1 MMPRLTPISI
11 ENSRPRVQRYAVPDS
26 GCRGLYLNVYP
37 TGRKS
42 WSVRYRFGGITRNL
56 TLDGFPSLAQARI
69 AATKVLAEVAQG
81 KDPAAAKQE
90 ARRIDHA
97 RGADTVEHWATL
109 FVERHAKKHTRPNSW
124 RQTVHV
130 FDDYVLPAW
139 RGRLT
144 HDIKRK
150 DVRELLEGIADGK
163 PIMANRVHGVLS
175 KFFRWVCARDDE
187 LTSPVIGV
195 ERPAPERVRERV
207 LDDDELHRLWLAAEK
222 IGGREGAC
230 VKLLMLTGQRRA
242 QISHLKWSEVGS
254 DVLEWSAERMKG
266 KQAHIL
272 PQPAQTAAVIAEMP
286 KLVPVP
292 RKDDYVWGQSAIGH
306 FHRIKDRLDEHMGDV
321 PHWVI
326 HDIRRSVASGM
337 ARIGIALP
345 VIEKILAHRKGTF
358 AGIVGV
364 YQRHSFLPEMAAAM
378 QRWGD
383 HVEDLV
389 SGRKAAR
396 GQVVDLRRR

>member
-1 MMPRLTPISI
+1 MPRLTAISI
-11 ENSRPRVQRYAVPDS
+11 ENARPGAQRYAISDS
-26 GCRGLYLNVYP
+26 SCRGLYLNVYP

-42 WSVRYRFGGITRNL
+42 WSVRYRFGGVPKNL

-69 AATKVLAEVAQG
+69 AATRALAEVAQG
-81 KDPAAAKQE
+81 RDPAAAKRE
-90 ARRIDHA
+90 ARRIDYA

-150 DVRELLEGIADGK
+150 DVRALLEGIAADK

-175 KFFRWVCARDDE
+175 KFFKWVCARDDE

-195 ERPAPERVRERV
+195 ERPAPENVRERM
-207 LDDDELHRLWLAAEK
+207 LADDEIVRLWKALDA
-222 IGGREGAC
+222 IGGPTAA
-230 VKLLMLTGQRRA
+230 VVQVLLLTGQRRNEIA
-242 QISHLKWSEVGS
+242 LLRWSEVKG
-254 DVLEWSAERMKG
+254 DALELPAERMKG
-266 KQAHIL
+266 RQGHIVPL
-272 PQPAQTAAVIAEMP
+272 STQTAAIIAAQ
-286 KLVPVP
+286 
-292 RKDDYVWGQSAIGH
+292 RRIGERVFVHESPH
-306 FHRIKDRLDEHMGDV
+306 FDRLKREIDARMGDV
-321 PHWVI
+321 APWVT

-337 ARIGIALP
+337 ARIGIAVP

-358 AGIVGV
+358 AGVVGI
-364 YQRHSFLPEMAAAM
+364 YQRHSFLPETATAL

-383 HVEDLV
+383 HIEQLI
-389 SGRKAAR
+389 SGKPAKILK
-396 GQVVDLRRR
+396 LRRR

>member
-1 MMPRLTPISI
+1 MMPRLSAIAI
-11 ENSRPRVQRYAVPDS
+11 ENMRPRGVRYAVPDS

-42 WSVRYRFGGITRNL
+42 WSVRYRFAGAPRNF
-56 TLDGFPSLAQARI
+56 TLDGFPSLTQARK
-69 AATKVLAEVAQG
+69 AATAALADVMQG

-90 ARRIDHA
+90 ARRTDRA
-97 RGADTVEHWATL
+97 RASDTVEHWASL

-150 DVRELLEGIADGK
+150 DVRALLEGIAEDK

-175 KFFRWVCARDDE
+175 KFFKWVCARDDE

-195 ERPAPERVRERV
+195 ERPASENVRERV
-207 LDDDELHRLWLAAEK
+207 LDDNEITRLWKVLDA
-222 IGGREGAC
+222 IGGPTAAA
-230 VKLLMLTGQRRA
+230 VQVLLLSGQRRNE
-242 QISHLKWSEVGS
+242 IGLLEWSEVKG
-254 DVLEWSAERMKG
+254 DTLELPAERMKG
-266 KQAHIL
+266 RRSHTVPLSTQAAAIIA
-272 PQPAQTAAVIAEMP
+272 AQ
-286 KLVPVP
+286 
-292 RKDDYVWGQSAIGH
+292 RRIGERVFVHESPH
-306 FHRIKDRLDEHMGDV
+306 FDRLKREIDARMGDV
-321 PHWVI
+321 PKWVV

-337 ARIGIALP
+337 ARIGIAVP

-358 AGIVGV
+358 AGVVGV
-364 YQRHSFLPEMAAAM
+364 YQKHSFLPEMTAAL
-378 QRWGD
+378 QRWGN
-383 HVEDLV
+383 HVEGLV
-389 SGRKAAR
+389 SGRKPAK
-396 GQVVDLRRR
+396 VVRLHSTK

>member
-1 MMPRLTPISI
+1 MMPRLSAIAI
-11 ENSRPRVQRYAVPDS
+11 ENFRPRSVRYTVPDS

-56 TLDGFPSLAQARI
+56 TLDGFPSLAQARM

-81 KDPAAAKQE
+81 RDPAAVKQE
-90 ARRIDHA
+90 ARRTD
-97 RGADTVEHWATL
+97 RVRVSDTVEHWASL

-150 DVRELLEGIADGK
+150 DVRALLEGIAEHK

-175 KFFRWVCARDDE
+175 KFFKWVCARDEE

-195 ERPAPERVRERV
+195 ERPAEERVGERA
-207 LDDDELHRLWLAAEK
+207 LDDEELCKLWSAAEK
-222 IGGREGAC
+222 IGGREAAC
-230 VKLLMLTGQRRA
+230 IKLLLLTGQRRE
-242 QISHLKWSEVGS
+242 QISHLKWHEVGN
-254 DVLEWSAERMKG
+254 DTLEWSAERMKG
-266 KQAHIL
+266 KRAHLVPQSVQA
-272 PQPAQTAAVIAEMP
+272 AAIIAEMP
-286 KLVPVP
+286 KLVPQVP
-292 RKDDYVWGQSAIGH
+292 KRDDYVWGDSPIGH
-306 FHRIKDRLDEHMGDV
+306 FHRIKDRLDECMGDT
-321 PHWVI
+321 PKWVI
-326 HDIRRSVASGM
+326 RDIRRSVATGM
-337 ARIGIALP
+337 ARIGIAVP

-358 AGIVGV
+358 AGIVSV
-364 YQRHSFLPEMAAAM
+364 YQKYSFLPEMAAAM
-378 QRWGD
+378 QKWAD
-383 HVEDLV
+383 HIEDLV
-389 SGRKAAR
+389 SGRKAAK
-396 GQVVDLRRR
+396 VVQLRKTK

>member
-1 MMPRLTPISI
+1 MMPRLTAISI
-11 ENSRPRVQRYAVPDS
+11 ENARPGAQRCAIADS

-42 WSVRYRFGGITRNL
+42 WSVRYRFGGIPRNL

-97 RGADTVEHWATL
+97 RGADTVERWATL
-109 FVERHAKKHTRPNSW
+109 FVERHAKKRTRPNTW

-139 RGRLT
+139 RGRLA

-150 DVRELLEGIADGK
+150 DVRALLEDIAEGK

-175 KFFRWVCARDDE
+175 NFFKWVCARDDE

-207 LDDDELHRLWLAAEK
+207 LDDDEIARLWKVLDA
-222 IGGREGAC
+222 IGGPTAAA
-230 VKLLMLTGQRRA
+230 VQVLLLTGQRRNEIA
-242 QISHLKWSEVGS
+242 LLKFSEVKS
-254 DVLEWSAERMKG
+254 DTLELPAERMKG
-266 KQAHIL
+266 KQGHTVPLSTQAAAIIA
-272 PQPAQTAAVIAEMP
+272 AQHRVGERVFVHESP
-286 KLVPVP
+286 
-292 RKDDYVWGQSAIGH
+292 H
-306 FHRIKDRLDEHMGDV
+306 FDRLKREIDARMGDV
-321 PHWVI
+321 PKWVV
-326 HDIRRSVASGM
+326 HDVRRSVASGM
-337 ARIGIALP
+337 ARIGIAVP

-358 AGIVGV
+358 AGVVGV
-364 YQRHSFLPEMAAAM
+364 YQKHSFLPEMAAAL

-383 HVEDLV
+383 HVEGLV
-389 SGRKAAR
+389 SGRRPAK
-396 GQVVDLRRR
+396 VVRLHSTK

>member
-1 MMPRLTPISI
+1 MPRLTAISI
-11 ENSRPRVQRYAVPDS
+11 ENARPRAQRYAIADS

-42 WSVRYRFGGITRNL
+42 WSVRYRFGGISRNL

-69 AATKVLAEVAQG
+69 AATKTLAEVAQG

-90 ARRIDHA
+90 GRRVDHA

-150 DVRELLEGIADGK
+150 DVRELLEGIAADK

-175 KFFRWVCARDDE
+175 KFFKWVCARDDE

-195 ERPAPERVRERV
+195 ERPAPENVRERV
-207 LDDDELHRLWLAAEK
+207 LDDAEIVRLWKACAA

-230 VKLLMLTGQRRA
+230 IKLLLLTGQRRGE
-242 QISHLKWSEVGS
+242 ISHLRWREVGN
-254 DVLEWSAERMKG
+254 DILELPAPRMKG
-266 KQAHIL
+266 KRAHTVPLSSQA
-272 PQPAQTAAVIAEMP
+272 AAIIADIP
-286 KLVPVP
+286 KLMPQVPKP
-292 RKDDYVWGQSAIGH
+292 DDFIWGQSPVGH
-306 FHRIKDRLDEHMGDV
+306 FHRIKDRLDEHLGSV
-321 PHWVI
+321 PHWTF

-337 ARIGIALP
+337 ARIGVALP
-345 VIEKILAHRKGTF
+345 TIEKVMAHRKGSF
-358 AGIVGV
+358 AGVVSV
-364 YQRHSFLPEMAAAM
+364 YQKYSFLPEIAVAL
-378 QRWGD
+378 QKWGD
-383 HVEDLV
+383 YVERLV
-389 SGRKAAR
+389 AGRTAK
-396 GQVVDLRRR
+396 VVKLSRR

>member
-1 MMPRLTPISI
+1 MPRLTAISI
-11 ENSRPRVQRYAVPDS
+11 ENARARAQRYAIPDG

-37 TGRKS
+37 SGRKS
-42 WSVRYRFGGITRNL
+42 WSVRYRFGGVPRNL

-69 AATKVLAEVAQG
+69 GATKVLAEVAQG

-90 ARRIDHA
+90 ARRADRD
-97 RGADTVEHWATL
+97 RGGAGDAVEHWATL

-150 DVRELLEGIADGK
+150 DVRALLEDIAESK
-163 PIMANRVHGVLS
+163 PIMANRVHGVVS
-175 KFFRWVCARDDE
+175 KFFKWVSARDDE

-207 LDDDELHRLWLAAEK
+207 LNDDELRRLWMAAEA

-230 VKLLMLTGQRRA
+230 IKLLMLTGQRRGE
-242 QISHLKWSEVGS
+242 ISHLRWSEVGD
-254 DVLEWSAERMKG
+254 DVLELPAARMKG
-266 KQAHIL
+266 GQSHAVPLSTQAATI
-272 PQPAQTAAVIAEMP
+272 IADML
-286 KLVPVP
+286 KAG
-292 RKDDYVWGQSAIGH
+292 DYVFGQSPVGH
-306 FHRIKDRLDEHMGDV
+306 FHRINDRLDAHMEGV
-321 PHWVI
+321 PHWVV

-337 ARIGIALP
+337 ARIGIP
-345 VIEKILAHRKGTF
+345 VPVVEKILAHRGGSFKGV
-358 AGIVGV
+358 VGV
-364 YQRHSFLPEMAAAM
+364 YQRHSFLPEMATAL

-383 HVEDLV
+383 HIEQLV
-389 SGRKAAR
+389 TGSKPAK
-396 GQVVDLRRR
+396 VLKLRPR

>member
-1 MMPRLTPISI
+1 MMPRLSAISI
-11 ENSRPRVQRYAVPDS
+11 ENMRPRAQRYAVPDS

-42 WSVRYRFGGITRNL
+42 WSVRYRFAGATRNL
-56 TLDGFPSLAQARI
+56 TLPGFPPLAQARM
-69 AATKVLAEVAQG
+69 AATKALAAVVQG

-90 ARRIDHA
+90 GRRTDHA
-97 RGADTVEHWATL
+97 RATDTVEYWAAL
-109 FVERHAKKHTRPNSW
+109 FVERHAKKHTRLNSW

-150 DVRELLEGIADGK
+150 DVRELLEGIAESK

-175 KFFRWVCARDDE
+175 KFFKWVCARDEE
-187 LTSPVIGV
+187 LVSPVIGV
-195 ERPAPERVRERV
+195 ERPAPENVRERV
-207 LDDDELHRLWLAAEK
+207 LDDAELVRLWKACEA

-230 VKLLMLTGQRRA
+230 IKLLVLSGQRRSE
-242 QISHLKWSEVGS
+242 ISHLTWREVGN
-254 DVLEWSAERMKG
+254 DVLELPAARMKG
-266 KQAHIL
+266 KQTHIVPL
-272 PQPAQTAAVIAEMP
+272 STQAATIIANMP
-286 KLVPVP
+286 KLVPQVP
-292 RKDDYVWGQSAIGH
+292 QPDDYIWGDSPVGH
-306 FHRIKDRLDEHMGDV
+306 FHRIKDQLDAHMGDTQK
-321 PHWVI
+321 WVI

-337 ARIGIALP
+337 ARIGIPVP

-364 YQRHSFLPEMAAAM
+364 YQKYSFAPEMAVALQKWA
-378 QRWGD
+378 D
-383 HVEDLV
+383 HIERLV
-389 SGRKAAR
+389 G
-396 GQVVDLRRR
+396 GQPAKVVKLRRQ